1 MDSLSLTKEAR
12 IYKGEK
18 TISLTSGAPI
28 QYCKVKKKKKP
39 NETRVHGVMKG
50 KVASKTQE
58 ISRDQNLCALQE
70 YTMEK
75 RQFL

>member
-1 MDSLSLTKEAR
+1 MRQRKLCVQKPCGRKKQDPL
-12 IYKGEK
+12 
-18 TISLTSGAPI
+18 
-28 QYCKVKKKKKP
+28 KKKKKP

>member
-1 MDSLSLTKEAR
+1 MRQRKLCVQKPCGRKKQDPLK
-12 IYKGEK
+12 
-18 TISLTSGAPI
+18 
-28 QYCKVKKKKKP
+28 KKKKKP

>member
-1 MDSLSLTKEAR
+1 MCLYSVALRVGVVLEAKKIVCAKPCGR
-12 IYKGEK
+12 KK
-18 TISLTSGAPI
+18 QDPL
-28 QYCKVKKKKKP
+28 KKKKA

-75 RQFL
+75 RQSL